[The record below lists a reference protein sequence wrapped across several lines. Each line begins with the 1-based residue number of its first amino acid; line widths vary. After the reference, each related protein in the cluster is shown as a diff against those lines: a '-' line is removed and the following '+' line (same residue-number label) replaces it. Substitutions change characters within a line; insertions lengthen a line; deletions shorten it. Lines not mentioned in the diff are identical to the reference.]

1 MAVGKVLSHGG
12 ILSKRAEPAV
22 VVGPKVKIVDNNV
35 VVVVV
40 AYVSFADY
48 DGVTA
53 DAMMMMIMMM
63 AKED

>member
-35 VVVVV
+35 VVVV

>member
-22 VVGPKVKIVDNNV
+22 VVEPKVKIVDNN

-53 DAMMMMIMMM
+53 DAMMMM

>member
-22 VVGPKVKIVDNNV
+22 VVEPKVKIVDNN